1 MLRNIGSY
9 TLCLMVFAL
18 AGVLAAPVWAQQS
31 EPGLQH
37 PVDQASANSADVFS
51 PDAILA
57 ALYQVISGPAGQK
70 RNWDRFR
77 SLFLL
82 DARLIPTSAK
92 PSGSDQ
98 AQTLTP
104 EDYVR
109 RAGPYLEKNGFFEKE
124 VARKSERFG
133 GIMQVFSTYESRHT
147 ATDAAA
153 FARGINSIQ
162 LFFDGT
168 RWWIVTV
175 LWQEETPAN
184 PLPKEFQPH
193 RE

>member
-92 PSGSDQ
+92 PGGSDQ